1 MSRLSEEERSMQI
14 TLSDR
19 VAIVTGGSRGIGR
32 AISLALAGAGATVV
46 VNYRGNTAAAEE
58 TLAAIAAMG
67 GKAIAIQA
75 DVAKSDDVKRLFSE
89 VNTAYGRIDILVN
102 NAGITRDT
110 LMMRMKDEDWDAVI
124 DTNLK
129 SQFLTTKAAIS
140 PMVRARSGRIINIT
154 SVVGLMG
161 NAGQANYAAAKAGII
176 GFTKSVAREIGSRSV
191 TVNAV
196 APGFIDTEL
205 TAVLSEDMREG
216 LKKQIPLGRLGSP
229 EDVAG
234 LVVFLASDQA
244 HTSPG
249 RRSTATAGWSCSK
262 LGMINEEL

>member
-1 MSRLSEEERSMQI
+1 MSRDSEEERSMQI

-75 DVAKSDDVKRLFSE
+75 DVANSDDVKRLFSE

-244 HTSPG
+244 SYITG
-249 RRSTATAGWSCSK
+249 QTFNCDG
-262 LGMINEEL
+262 GMVMH

>member
-1 MSRLSEEERSMQI
+1 MQI
-14 TLSDR
+14 TLTDR
-19 VAIVTGGSRGIGR
+19 VALVTGGSRGIGR
-32 AISLALAGAGATVV
+32 AISIALAASGATVV
-46 VNYRGNTAAAEE
+46 VNYRGNAAAADD
-58 TLAAIAAMG
+58 TVAAISAAG

-75 DVAKSDDVKRLFSE
+75 DVANGDDVKRLFSE
-89 VNTAYGRIDILVN
+89 VTSAYGRLDILVN

-110 LMMRMKDEDWDAVI
+110 LMMRMKDEDWDAVL

-129 SQFLTTKAAIS
+129 SQFLTTRAAIS
-140 PMVRARSGRIINIT
+140 TMVRARYGRIINIT

-176 GFTKSVAREIGSRSV
+176 GFTKSVAREIGSRSI

-205 TAVLSEDMREG
+205 TAVLNDDMREA

-234 LVVFLASDQA
+234 VVTFLASDQA
-244 HTSPG
+244 AYITG
-249 RRSTATAGWSCSK
+249 QTFNCDG
-262 LGMINEEL
+262 GMVMQ

>member
-1 MSRLSEEERSMQI
+1 MQI
-14 TLSDR
+14 TLTDR
-19 VAIVTGGSRGIGR
+19 VALVTGGSRGIGR
-32 AISLALAGAGATVV
+32 AISLALAAAGATVV
-46 VNYRGNTAAAEE
+46 VNYRGNAAAADE
-58 TLAAIAAMG
+58 TVAAISAAG

-75 DVAKSDDVKRLFSE
+75 DVANGDDVKRLFSE
-89 VNTAYGRIDILVN
+89 VTSAYGRLDILVN

-110 LMMRMKDEDWDAVI
+110 LMMRMKDEDWDAVL

-129 SQFLTTKAAIS
+129 SQFLTTRAAIS
-140 PMVRARSGRIINIT
+140 TMVRARYGRIINIT

-176 GFTKSVAREIGSRSV
+176 GFTKSVAREIGSRSI

-205 TAVLSEDMREG
+205 TAVLNDEMREA

-234 LVVFLASDQA
+234 VVTFLASDQA
-244 HTSPG
+244 AYITG
-249 RRSTATAGWSCSK
+249 QTFNCDG
-262 LGMINEEL
+262 GMVMQ

>member
-1 MSRLSEEERSMQI
+1 MQI
-14 TLSDR
+14 TLTDR
-19 VAIVTGGSRGIGR
+19 VALVTGGSRGIGR
-32 AISLALAGAGATVV
+32 AISLALAAAGATVV
-46 VNYRGNTAAAEE
+46 VNYRGNAAAADE
-58 TLAAIAAMG
+58 TVGAISAAG

-75 DVAKSDDVKRLFSE
+75 DVANGDDVKRLFSE
-89 VNTAYGRIDILVN
+89 VSSAYGRLDILVN

-110 LMMRMKDEDWDAVI
+110 LMMRMKDEDWDAVL
-124 DTNLK
+124 DTNLT
-129 SQFLTTKAAIS
+129 SQFFTTRAAIS
-140 PMVRARSGRIINIT
+140 TMVRARYGRIINIT

-176 GFTKSVAREIGSRSV
+176 GFTKSVAREIGSRSI

-205 TAVLSEDMREG
+205 TAVLNDEMRDA

-234 LVVFLASDQA
+234 VVTFLASDQA
-244 HTSPG
+244 AYITG
-249 RRSTATAGWSCSK
+249 QTFNCDG
-262 LGMINEEL
+262 GMVMQ

>member
-1 MSRLSEEERSMQI
+1 
-14 TLSDR
+14 
-19 VAIVTGGSRGIGR
+19 
-32 AISLALAGAGATVV
+32 V
-46 VNYRGNTAAAEE
+46 VNYRGNAAAADE
-58 TLAAIAAMG
+58 TIAAITASG

-75 DVAKSDDVKRLFSE
+75 DVANGDDVKRLFSE
-89 VNTAYGRIDILVN
+89 VNSAYGRLDILVN

-110 LMMRMKDEDWDAVI
+110 LMMRMKDDDWDAVL

-129 SQFLTTKAAIS
+129 SQFLTTRAAIS
-140 PMVRARSGRIINIT
+140 TMVRARYGRIINIT

-176 GFTKSVAREIGSRSV
+176 GFTKSVAREIGSRSI

-205 TAVLSEDMREG
+205 TAVLNDDMREA

-234 LVVFLASDQA
+234 VVTFLASDQA
-244 HTSPG
+244 AYITG
-249 RRSTATAGWSCSK
+249 QTFNCDG
-262 LGMINEEL
+262 GMVMQ

>member
-1 MSRLSEEERSMQI
+1 MSRNSEEERSMQI
-14 TLSDR
+14 TLGDR

-32 AISLALAGAGATVV
+32 AISFALAGAGATVV

-75 DVAKSDDVKRLFSE
+75 DVANGDDVKRLFSE

-244 HTSPG
+244 SYITG
-249 RRSTATAGWSCSK
+249 QTFNCDG
-262 LGMINEEL
+262 GMVMH

>member
-1 MSRLSEEERSMQI
+1 MSRNSEEERSMQI

-32 AISLALAGAGATVV
+32 AISFALAGAGATVV

-75 DVAKSDDVKRLFSE
+75 DVANGDDVKRLFSE

-244 HTSPG
+244 SYITG
-249 RRSTATAGWSCSK
+249 QTFNCDG
-262 LGMINEEL
+262 GMVMH

>member
-1 MSRLSEEERSMQI
+1 MQI
-14 TLSDR
+14 TLTDR
-19 VAIVTGGSRGIGR
+19 VALVTGGSRGIGR
-32 AISLALAGAGATVV
+32 AISLALAAAGATVV
-46 VNYRGNTAAAEE
+46 VNYRGNAAAADE
-58 TLAAIAAMG
+58 TIAAINGAG

-75 DVAKSDDVKRLFSE
+75 DVANGDDVKRLFSE
-89 VNTAYGRIDILVN
+89 VTSAYGRLDILVN

-110 LMMRMKDEDWDAVI
+110 LMMRMKDEDWDAVL

-129 SQFLTTKAAIS
+129 SQFLTTRAAIS
-140 PMVRARSGRIINIT
+140 TMVRARYGRIINIT

-176 GFTKSVAREIGSRSV
+176 GFTKSVAREIGSRSI

-205 TAVLSEDMREG
+205 TAVLNDDMREA

-234 LVVFLASDQA
+234 VVTFLASDQA
-244 HTSPG
+244 AYITG
-249 RRSTATAGWSCSK
+249 QTFNCDG
-262 LGMINEEL
+262 GMVMH

>member
-1 MSRLSEEERSMQI
+1 MQI

-32 AISLALAGAGATVV
+32 AISFALAGAGATVV

-75 DVAKSDDVKRLFSE
+75 DVANGDDVKRLFSE

-244 HTSPG
+244 SYITG
-249 RRSTATAGWSCSK
+249 QTFNCDG
-262 LGMINEEL
+262 GMVMH

>member
-1 MSRLSEEERSMQI
+1 MQI
-14 TLSDR
+14 TLTDR
-19 VAIVTGGSRGIGR
+19 VALVTGGSRGIGR
-32 AISLALAGAGATVV
+32 AISIALAASGATVV
-46 VNYRGNTAAAEE
+46 VNYRGNAAAADE
-58 TLAAIAAMG
+58 TVAAISAAG

-75 DVAKSDDVKRLFSE
+75 DVANGDDVKRLFSE
-89 VNTAYGRIDILVN
+89 VTSAYGRLDILVN

-110 LMMRMKDEDWDAVI
+110 LMMRMKDEDWDAVL

-129 SQFLTTKAAIS
+129 SQFLTTRAAIS
-140 PMVRARSGRIINIT
+140 TMVRARYGRIINIT

-176 GFTKSVAREIGSRSV
+176 GFTKSVAREIGSRSI

-205 TAVLSEDMREG
+205 TAVLNDDMREA
-216 LKKQIPLGRLGSP
+216 LKKQIPLGRLGNP

-234 LVVFLASDQA
+234 VVTFLASDQA
-244 HTSPG
+244 AYITG
-249 RRSTATAGWSCSK
+249 QTFNCDG
-262 LGMINEEL
+262 GMVMH

>member
-1 MSRLSEEERSMQI
+1 MSRDSEEERSMQI

-75 DVAKSDDVKRLFSE
+75 DVANSDDVKRLFSE
-89 VNTAYGRIDILVN
+89 VNTAYGRIDSLVN

-244 HTSPG
+244 SYITG
-249 RRSTATAGWSCSK
+249 QTFNCDG
-262 LGMINEEL
+262 GMVMH

>member
-1 MSRLSEEERSMQI
+1 
-14 TLSDR
+14 
-19 VAIVTGGSRGIGR
+19 
-32 AISLALAGAGATVV
+32 
-46 VNYRGNTAAAEE
+46 
-58 TLAAIAAMG
+58 
-67 GKAIAIQA
+67 
-75 DVAKSDDVKRLFSE
+75 
-89 VNTAYGRIDILVN
+89 VN

-244 HTSPG
+244 SYITG
-249 RRSTATAGWSCSK
+249 QTFNCDG
-262 LGMINEEL
+262 GMVMH

>member
-1 MSRLSEEERSMQI
+1 MQI
-14 TLSDR
+14 TLTDR
-19 VAIVTGGSRGIGR
+19 VALVTGGSRGIGR
-32 AISLALAGAGATVV
+32 AISIALAASGATVV
-46 VNYRGNTAAAEE
+46 VNYRGNAAAADE
-58 TLAAIAAMG
+58 TVAAISAAG

-75 DVAKSDDVKRLFSE
+75 DVANGDDVKRLFSE
-89 VNTAYGRIDILVN
+89 VTSAYGRLDILVN

-110 LMMRMKDEDWDAVI
+110 LMMRMKDEDWDAVL

-129 SQFLTTKAAIS
+129 SQFLTTRAAIS
-140 PMVRARSGRIINIT
+140 TMVRARYGRIINIT

-176 GFTKSVAREIGSRSV
+176 GFTKSVAREIGSRSI
-191 TVNAV
+191 TVNAF

-205 TAVLSEDMREG
+205 TAVLNDDMREA

-234 LVVFLASDQA
+234 VVTFLASDQA
-244 HTSPG
+244 AYITG
-249 RRSTATAGWSCSK
+249 QTFNCDG
-262 LGMINEEL
+262 GMVMH

>member
-1 MSRLSEEERSMQI
+1 MQI
-14 TLSDR
+14 TLTDR
-19 VAIVTGGSRGIGR
+19 VALVTGGSRGIGR
-32 AISLALAGAGATVV
+32 AISLALAAAGATVV
-46 VNYRGNTAAAEE
+46 VNYRGNAAAADD
-58 TLAAIAAMG
+58 TVAAISAAG

-75 DVAKSDDVKRLFSE
+75 DVANGDDVKRLFSE
-89 VNTAYGRIDILVN
+89 VSSAYGRLDILVN

-110 LMMRMKDEDWDAVI
+110 LMMRMKDDDWDAVL

-129 SQFLTTKAAIS
+129 SQFLTTRAAMS
-140 PMVRARSGRIINIT
+140 TMVRARYGRIINIT

-205 TAVLSEDMREG
+205 TAVLNDEMREA

-234 LVVFLASDQA
+234 VVTFLASDQA
-244 HTSPG
+244 AYITG
-249 RRSTATAGWSCSK
+249 QTFNCDG
-262 LGMINEEL
+262 GMVMH